1 MSVAF
6 KMNNSPLLHHL
17 WFSHTI
23 DLYRMA
29 LRGSDLQAAV
39 LWVGAKLIALFVIG
53 GNNSFHVFHRVRAEL
68 WVSQELFHK

>member
-1 MSVAF
+1 
-6 KMNNSPLLHHL
+6 
-17 WFSHTI
+17 
-23 DLYRMA
+23 MA

-53 GNNSFHVFHRVRAEL
+53 GNNSFHVFHRVRPEL